1 MQFTDPESEFPQE
14 FDLVRDDEFDRFD
27 DGQLLEMVREGRSAA
42 YASLFSRYRHPAQR
56 LARYLSRTNDV
67 DDIVAEAFAGVLD
80 QLLRGRGPERA
91 FRAYLFTSIRH
102 GVGRRAKSRQRV
114 VPTGDVTM
122 MESRLPPERGELDGF
137 ERELVWAAFETL
149 PARWRTVLW
158 HIDVDRRRPS
168 EIAPILELTPNGV
181 SALAY
186 RAREGL
192 RTAYVA
198 QHVADGNHVGTRCR
212 EVRHQLAALVR
223 HKVRSRD
230 AIGLH
235 AHLESCTSCTA
246 VFGELEDVN
255 EHVRDVTL
263 S

>member
-1 MQFTDPESEFPQE
+1 
-14 FDLVRDDEFDRFD
+14 
-27 DGQLLEMVREGRSAA
+27 MVREGRSAA

-56 LARYLSRTNDV
+56 LARYLSRSGDV

-102 GVGRRAKSRQRV
+102 GVGRRAKARQRV
-114 VPTGDVTM
+114 VPTNDITM
-122 MESRLPPERGELDGF
+122 MESRLSPESGELDGF
-137 ERELVWAAFETL
+137 EREVVWAAFETL

-158 HIDVDRRRPS
+158 HIDVERRRPS

-198 QHVADGNHVGTRCR
+198 QHVASDGNQLGTRCR
-212 EVRHQLAALVR
+212 EVRDQLAALVR

-255 EHVRDVTL
+255 EHLRHVTL
-263 S
+263 T